1 MCAPIV
7 LLPKFNTDIAVI
19 VRGQAIAGRLFAS
32 QIEASK
38 SREVSPVKG
47 RENRGKPETKPF
59 YPGGPSNVHW
69 KSKLEHAQRHA
80 TVMDS
85 NQQRSDLA
93 ISETLYME
101 SKVKALFPGAHSHK
115 LPIWKTICAEKVAD
129 SFLFLDLPGE
139 KSACGR
145 AVRKRAVLDDKYQGE
160 QQIKKDYGEDA

>member
-1 MCAPIV
+1 MH
-7 LLPKFNTDIAVI
+7 PKFNTDIAVI

-101 SKVKALFPGAHSHK
+101 SKVKAFFLGVHSHK
-115 LPIWKTICAEKVAD
+115 LPILENDLCGEGFVAD

-145 AVRKRAVLDDKYQGE
+145 AV
-160 QQIKKDYGEDA
+160 

>member
-1 MCAPIV
+1 LRAPVV
-7 LLPKFNTDIAVI
+7 LHPEFNTDIAVI

-38 SREVSPVKG
+38 SREVSPVRG
-47 RENRGKPETKPF
+47 RENRGKKAPF
-59 YPGGPSNVHW
+59 LPGGRPNVHW
-69 KSKLEHAQRHA
+69 NLQLDHAQRHA

-115 LPIWKTICAEKVAD
+115 LP
-129 SFLFLDLPGE
+129 F
-139 KSACGR
+139 
-145 AVRKRAVLDDKYQGE
+145 
-160 QQIKKDYGEDA
+160 